1 MKPPIYEE
9 LDSFLKRAL
18 DPTKPQ
24 LLMALAKG
32 AAPLS
37 PDVLVASWCYL
48 SQQDDVG
55 LKEAATKSIQEYPEK
70 SFLSAL
76 VPHFPAWAL
85 YQITKIFSEKENIL
99 EAVLLH
105 ENCPVEVFLELASNC
120 SERLTILI
128 ANNQEIIIE
137 YPEIVS
143 ALESNPNNLKSNT
156 DRLKQF
162 LRLAG
167 LKFFEMETKPNSAP
181 EAAETSPAE
190 SEKIAALDQEVLTE
204 DKRLSLHQ
212 FVATL
217 TIGAKVKL
225 AIKGN
230 KEARGI
236 LIRDANK
243 TVATSV
249 LKSPRISESEVSH
262 YASLKN
268 VAEDVIRNIC
278 REPTWTKLYPVKWA
292 LVNHPK
298 TPLANA
304 LLYLKSLTLRD
315 LQQVTKSKTIQVP
328 LRKAAKELLNVKRK

>member
-55 LKEAATKSIQEYPEK
+55 LKEAAAKSIQEYPEK

-85 YQITKIFSEKENIL
+85 YQITKIFSGKENIL

-128 ANNQEIIIE
+128 ANNQERIIE

-167 LKFFEMETKPNSAP
+167 LKFFEIETKTDAVTVTEEAP
-181 EAAETSPAE
+181 AK
-190 SEKIAALDQEVLTE
+190 SEKIADLDQEVLTE
-204 DKRLSLHQ
+204 EKRTSLHQ

-262 YASLKN
+262 YATLKN